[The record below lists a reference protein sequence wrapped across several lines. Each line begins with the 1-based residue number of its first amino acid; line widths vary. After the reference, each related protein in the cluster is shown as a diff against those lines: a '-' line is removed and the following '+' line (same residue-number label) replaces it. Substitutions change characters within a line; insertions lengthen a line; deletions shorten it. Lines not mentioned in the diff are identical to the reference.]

1 MASPETIVTDSG
13 TCFTSAEFE
22 LFLEK
27 NGVKHLTTAPYHPAS
42 NGLAERAVQIV
53 KKGIKKCEGTLRTRL
68 SRMLFAYRLTPQGT
82 TAVSPA
88 ELLLNRR
95 PRSRLDLLRPNL
107 PEQVERQ
114 QEKQKSYHDC
124 RAKKREFSVGAS
136 VWIRNPVSGDKWL
149 PGVVL
154 SKDGSVTYQVELNT
168 GRVRKCHVE
177 QMRTRTVSS
186 TEIVSPESP
195 PETTSI
201 SPSIVIPE
209 QIVPSTSVTEPPV
222 VSSPSDESRVL
233 DSTPSSNEQTDSTS
247 VEPSVEPNIELRSST
262 RNRKPVNRY
271 EPKW

>member
-1 MASPETIVTDSG
+1 MWV
-13 TCFTSAEFE
+13 
-22 LFLEK
+22 
-27 NGVKHLTTAPYHPAS
+27 
-42 NGLAERAVQIV
+42 
-53 KKGIKKCEGTLRTRL
+53 
-68 SRMLFAYRLTPQGT
+68 
-82 TAVSPA
+82 
-88 ELLLNRR
+88 
-95 PRSRLDLLRPNL
+95 
-107 PEQVERQ
+107 
-114 QEKQKSYHDC
+114 
-124 RAKKREFSVGAS
+124 
-136 VWIRNPVSGDKWL
+136 RNPVSGDKWL

-222 VSSPSDESRVL
+222 VSSPSDEPRVL
-233 DSTPSSNEQTDSTS
+233 DSTPSSTEQTDSTS